1 MFFSS
6 KPQKNT
12 ETPAQSTATTEK
24 LAINPL
30 ENNQNTAPVA
40 PAHFSIPSQTGSSA
54 PVPPTAKPML
64 RPQIPPIK
72 QSASPVTNQPT
83 PVAPSTDPMARFQ
96 RPPTEEQPQPQ
107 IQPNQ
112 IDEAVVVEE
121 VKMEPHIETDA
132 NGNRVFKANSIKDV
146 NFADLWY
153 TPERKVYIRDL
164 ETKFALIP
172 FEANDLDD
180 FHKVLD
186 QGYTGSSSYAL
197 KFEGQA
203 YRVERV
209 STITGIQFNC
219 RKMPTTTP
227 SVYKLG
233 LPEHVV
239 KHLVSLATSAGLI
252 LFAGPT
258 GMGKTTSA
266 SSLMREF
273 LETHGG
279 FLYTIEDPP
288 EMPLDGLY
296 HAKNGAL
303 GLCKQTPVENER
315 WGDGLKSALRSR
327 PRYILVGEIRTPE
340 TASQT
345 LRAATSGHLVLS
357 TIHANSVED
366 ALNSMIKYASGAGL
380 DEKLV
385 ADLLARGILAVVH
398 QQLEGTK
405 ILRPVIHTAFANPNP
420 LVADQMRMSIRD
432 GKINLGTLMEA
443 QATKLFQGKPL
454 FKDL

>member
-1 MFFSS
+1 MLFSP
-6 KPQKNT
+6 KPPKLAPRVLQK
-12 ETPAQSTATTEK
+12 ESVSDVAKEVQSTA
-24 LAINPL
+24 
-30 ENNQNTAPVA
+30 
-40 PAHFSIPSQTGSSA
+40 SISTVSQETLSTVSA
-54 PVPPTAKPML
+54 PIEPAPQPLPSFSPSTLSKNIPTAETL
-64 RPQIPPIK
+64 
-72 QSASPVTNQPT
+72 S
-83 PVAPSTDPMARFQ
+83 RFQ
-96 RPPTEEQPQPQ
+96 RPQQMAESRPIEPLQNVADTEEVDVSTAP
-107 IQPNQ
+107 
-112 IDEAVVVEE
+112 
-121 VKMEPHIETDA
+121 MEPHMEIEE
-132 NGNRVFKANSIKDV
+132 NGRKVFRARSIQDV
-146 NFADLWY
+146 GFADLWF
-153 TPERKVYIRDL
+153 TPEKIAYIRDK

-172 FEANDLDD
+172 FVTDDLDD
-180 FHKVLD
+180 FHKALD

-197 KFEGQA
+197 KFEGES

-209 STITGIQFNC
+209 LTISGIQYNC
-219 RKMPTTTP
+219 RKMPGRTP
-227 SVYKLG
+227 SIYKLG

-239 KHLVSLATSAGLI
+239 RHMVSLAQEAGLI

-258 GMGKTTSA
+258 GMGKTTTASA
-266 SSLMREF
+266 LMREF

-296 HAKNGAL
+296 YAKNGAL

-315 WGDGLKSALRSR
+315 WEDGLKSALRSR

-405 ILRPVIHTAFANPNP
+405 VLRPVIHTAFANPNP
-420 LVADQMRMSIRD
+420 LAADQMRMAIRD
-432 GKINLGTLMEA
+432 GRINLGTLMEA
-443 QATKLFQGKPL
+443 QATKMFQGKPL
-454 FKDL
+454 FKEL